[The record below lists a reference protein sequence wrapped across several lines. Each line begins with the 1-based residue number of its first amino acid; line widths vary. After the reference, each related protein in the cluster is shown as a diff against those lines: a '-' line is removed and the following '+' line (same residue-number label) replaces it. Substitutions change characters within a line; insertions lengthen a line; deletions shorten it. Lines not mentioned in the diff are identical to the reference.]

1 MKILYLAAECKPFS
15 KAGGVG
21 DVAGELPPALKKEG
35 LDVSVVTPLYGQIDR
50 KWIGRESMNYRLSF
64 HGQEEEVQV
73 FEGRLDDVPVYFIAN
88 KTYFE
93 GRYREIYIDSK
104 EIAYY
109 DDALRF
115 SFFSAACLPLIDRLA
130 PGIVH
135 INDWL
140 LGYLAGYLRLE
151 KKAPKIVL
159 TIHNIGYQG
168 NIGISTIKDWDM
180 ARILKDPVMGASF
193 LDPRPAWQSVNP
205 LRLAIELAGKVNTV
219 SPTYCREI
227 TQPEDR
233 ERFFEGGKGLDGI
246 ARHKVEQGN
255 LTGILNGFNYSF
267 APSQEKWAET
277 LAEKAR
283 LKDILSA
290 DFSRSGGFL
299 LGLVGRAVEQKLQ
312 LLKEEIDGKSVLA
325 HILDMENVRLE
336 VVATGQPEYESFLKS
351 FSGRKNFTAV
361 IAFDREKARQISLG
375 CDVFLMPSKYEPCG
389 ITQFESMS
397 YATPALVRLTGGLKD
412 TVIPHTEENGTGFG
426 FDGATRSE
434 VLRNLIGAVREAR
447 DFYFGQPQAF
457 RALQERAFAQR
468 FPWADSVQRYINDLY
483 LPLVRSS

>member
-1 MKILYLAAECKPFS
+1 MKVLYIAAECKPFS

-35 LDVSVVTPLYGQIDR
+35 IDVAVVTPLYGKIDR
-50 KWIGRESMNYRLSF
+50 KWIGRESMDYKLNF

-73 FEGRLDDVPVYFIAN
+73 YEGRLGDVPVYFIAN

-93 GRYREIYIDSK
+93 GHYREIYIDSK

-115 SFFSAACLPLIDRLA
+115 SFFSAACLPLIERLNPA
-130 PGIVH
+130 IVH

-140 LGYLAGYLRLE
+140 LGYLAGYLRME
-151 KKAPKIVL
+151 KKSPKIVL

-180 ARILKDPVMGASF
+180 ARILQDPRIGPLF
-193 LDPRPAWQSVNP
+193 HDPRPAWQSVNP
-205 LRLAIELAGKVNTV
+205 LRLAIELADKVNTV

-227 TQPEDR
+227 TQPENQ
-233 ERFFEGGKGLDGI
+233 ERYFEGGKGLDGI
-246 ARHKVEQGN
+246 TRHKVEQGD

-267 APSQEKWAET
+267 APSEEKWAET

-283 LKDILSA
+283 WKDSLSA
-290 DFSRSGGFL
+290 DFPRPSGFL

-312 LLKEEIDGKSVLA
+312 LLKEEVDGKSVLA
-325 HILDMENVRLE
+325 HILDIENIDVAVL
-336 VVATGQPEYESFLKS
+336 ATGLPEYESFLKS

-361 IAFDREKARQISLG
+361 IAFDQEKARRISLG

-412 TVIPHTEENGTGFG
+412 TVIPHTEKNGTGFG
-426 FDGATRSE
+426 FDGVTRSE
-434 VLRNLIGAVREAR
+434 VLRNLIDTVREAR
-447 DFYFGQPQAF
+447 DVYTDQPQAF
-457 RALQERAFAQR
+457 QALQKRAFAQR
-468 FPWADSVQRYINDLY
+468 FPWADSVQRYIDDLY